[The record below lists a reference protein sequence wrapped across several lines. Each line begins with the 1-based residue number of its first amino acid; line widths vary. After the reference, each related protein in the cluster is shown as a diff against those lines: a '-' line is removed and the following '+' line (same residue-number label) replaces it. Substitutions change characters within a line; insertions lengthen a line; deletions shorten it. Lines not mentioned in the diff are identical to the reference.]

1 MTYVILQDNS
11 ESAQDQS
18 RAAEHQSRSGE
29 DLIGRELQLAEDPS
43 TQVPQRQWTSKIHCI
58 PAHLVSTNTVLTGY

>member
-29 DLIGRELQLAEDPS
+29 DLFGRELQLAEDPS
-43 TQVPQRQWTSKIHCI
+43 T
-58 PAHLVSTNTVLTGY
+58 